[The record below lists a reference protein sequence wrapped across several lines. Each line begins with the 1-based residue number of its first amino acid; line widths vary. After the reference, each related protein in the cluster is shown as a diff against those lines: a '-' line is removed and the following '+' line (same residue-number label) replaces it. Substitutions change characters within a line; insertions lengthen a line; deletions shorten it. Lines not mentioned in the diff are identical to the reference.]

1 MLKPTASPL
10 RGNDVG
16 GWRGIGDCESKAGE
30 RNGGSLRAVDAGA
43 SSPASNLVHGSSRA
57 SGGCASA
64 IDSFPN
70 RIRSGECSSSPFS
83 SLLPPCPFVPTRALL
98 PPSLY
103 PPPPP
108 SLFRHPSRLS
118 HIGCRRERTRCK
130 TRIALIARP
139 RAMQKS
145 LRDEMTNVIL
155 EDRGDDYLDGN
166 LSSQSIA
173 EDVRESGVR
182 RVDCLLA

>member
-1 MLKPTASPL
+1 MSA
-10 RGNDVG
+10 G
-16 GWRGIGDCESKAGE
+16 G
-30 RNGGSLRAVDAGA
+30 GGSGTARVKRERETAARYAPLMQGRRLRPRIWSTDHPERAEAVRPL
-43 SSPASNLVHGSSRA
+43 STV
-57 SGGCASA
+57 
-64 IDSFPN
+64 FPIVSVPEN
-70 RIRSGECSSSPFS
+70 VRPHPFS